1 MTDLIKKKRTGDK
14 MKEYKRSHQEKSKNK
29 PITKIL
35 IGAIAFVVLVVLC
48 SANLIPHKY
57 NLKAGDVAPEDISSP
72 RDIVDEAETQKKIQQ
87 ETSGDITQYD
97 TDEEVLER
105 ALGSIEAFYKLLE
118 ETKTSGASL
127 ADKVAAMK
135 ANKLVVMDEG
145 EINELLGQDSQ
156 QTQAFIDF
164 INKTIEKILERG
176 IRADKEDDLKE
187 AQSDLNYYIQNS
199 NLNRITKE
207 IANNIGINLIKANR
221 IVNKQKTDAYVEQ
234 LKKTVGEVIIKK
246 DQNIVL
252 KGEVITDEDIVL
264 MSSLGLLQ
272 QDGGR
277 TDIKIYIGVA
287 VIILLM
293 ELILS
298 YYLYKFKRDVFRD
311 NGRLAIIAL
320 IICLSAGFTAGI
332 NIISPYLIPFAL
344 LSILMVVIFDHDL
357 AFAVSIPVFIITGLL
372 TNFNFE
378 YTMIYVLSSIGGVLF
393 IKDVHQ
399 RSSLLVDGI
408 CVGVLNGFV
417 VFAVGLIS
425 TDGML
430 QNLMNSGIC
439 LLGGILAS
447 ILAIGILPVIESI
460 FDIITPVKLL
470 ELSNPNQP
478 LLKKLLYEAPGTY
491 HHSIL
496 VANLSEA
503 AAEEIG
509 ANALLARVGAYYHD
523 IGKIKRPYF
532 FKENQIIN
540 DNPHDK
546 ITPKLSTVI
555 ITSHVRDG
563 IDMAKEYKLPEA
575 IRDIIQQH
583 HGDTLVKY
591 FYVMAKND
599 GEEDIE
605 DSSFRYDGPRPSTRE
620 AAIVMLADSV
630 EAAVRSLSN
639 PTADEIGKMVDR
651 IVKDKIDD
659 KQLDNCQITMQD
671 IVKIRKSFKLVLE
684 GIFHNRIEYPEL
696 KDGSDKEETDD
707 RN

>member
-1 MTDLIKKKRTGDK
+1 MKKKKRTGDE
-14 MKEYKRSHQEKSKNK
+14 MKVYKRLHQDKIKNK
-29 PITKIL
+29 PIIKFI
-35 IGAIAFVVLVVLC
+35 IGAITFVILFILC
-48 SANLIPHKY
+48 AANMIPHKY
-57 NLKAGDVAPEDISSP
+57 NLKAGDIAPEDISSP
-72 RDIVDEAETQKKIQQ
+72 RDIVDVEETRKKIEQ
-87 ETSGDITQYD
+87 EASGKDITEYKI
-97 TDEEVLER
+97 DEKVLEE
-105 ALGSIEAFYKLLE
+105 ALDKIESFHKLLE
-118 ETKTSGASL
+118 TTKASEMSENE
-127 ADKVAAMK
+127 KVSAITG
-135 ANKLVVMDEG
+135 NSLVALDDE
-145 EINELLGQDSQ
+145 EAKELLSQ
-156 QTQAFIDF
+156 SDDESKKFIDF
-164 INKTIEKILERG
+164 TKDTVEKILKQG
-176 IRADKEDDLKE
+176 IRKDNEDDIKK

-199 NLNRITKE
+199 SLSRISKE
-207 IANNIGINLIKANR
+207 IVNNIGIKLIKP
-221 IVNKQKTDAYVEQ
+221 NKTVDEEKTNERFEQ
-234 LKKTVGEVIIKK
+234 LKKDVGEVIIKK

-252 KGEVITDEDIVL
+252 KGEVISEEDIAL
-264 MSSLGLLQ
+264 MSSLGLLK
-272 QDGGR
+272 QDGGK
-277 TDIKIYIGVA
+277 TDTKIYIGVGA
-287 VIILLM
+287 IILLM
-293 ELILS
+293 ELLLS
-298 YYLYKFKRDVFRD
+298 FYLYKFKRDVFND
-311 NGRLAIIAL
+311 NSRMAIIAL
-320 IICLSAGFTAGI
+320 IVCLSAGFTAGI
-332 NIISPYLIPFAL
+332 NIISPYLVPFAL
-344 LSILMVVIFDHDL
+344 LSMLMSVIFDHDL
-357 AFAVSIPVFIITGLL
+357 AFAVSISAFIITGLI

-378 YTMIYVLSSIGGVLF
+378 YTMIYVLSSIGGAIF

-399 RSSLLVDGI
+399 RSSLLVGGI
-408 CVGVLNGFV
+408 CAGALNGIM

-425 TDGML
+425 TDGIL
-430 QNLMNSGIC
+430 QNLTNSGIC
-439 LLGGILAS
+439 LLGGMLAA

-546 ITPKLSTVI
+546 ISPKLSTVI

-575 IRDIIQQH
+575 IKDIIQQH

-591 FYVMAKND
+591 FYVMAKKD
-599 GEEDIE
+599 GAEDVE
-605 DSSFRYDGPRPSTRE
+605 DSSFRYDGPKPATRE
-620 AAIVMLADSV
+620 AAIIMLADST
-630 EAAVRSLSN
+630 EAAVRSLTN
-639 PTADEIGKMVDR
+639 PTTEEINKMVDK

-659 KQLDNCQITMQD
+659 KQMDNCPITMQD

-696 KDGSDKEETDD
+696 KDENEKENTND

>member
-1 MTDLIKKKRTGDK
+1 MIKKKRIGDK
-14 MKEYKRSHQEKSKNK
+14 MKAYKRLHHDRNKNK
-29 PITKIL
+29 PLTKAL
-35 IGAIAFVVLVVLC
+35 IGVITFVILFVLC
-48 SANLIPHKY
+48 SANAIPRKY

-87 ETSGDITQYD
+87 ETSGDITQYTMD
-97 TDEEVLER
+97 NKVLEDATGR
-105 ALGSIEAFYKLLE
+105 IDEFNLLLNDTKKSESSDADKIAALKGNSLVTLDDDEAADLLKQSNE
-118 ETKTSGASL
+118 ETQEFIEFIKKT
-127 ADKVAAMK
+127 V
-135 ANKLVVMDEG
+135 
-145 EINELLGQDSQ
+145 
-156 QTQAFIDF
+156 
-164 INKTIEKILERG
+164 EKILEQG
-176 IRADKEDDLKE
+176 IREVNEDDLKE

-199 NLNRITKE
+199 SLSRISKE
-207 IANNIGINLIKANR
+207 IANNIGITLIKPNLT
-221 IVNKQKTDAYVEQ
+221 VDEDKTKEYLEQ

-252 KGEVITDEDIVL
+252 KGEVITAEDAAL

-272 QDGGR
+272 KDGGSK
-277 TDIKIYIGVA
+277 DIKIYIGVA
-287 VIILLM
+287 VSILFM
-293 ELILS
+293 ELMLA
-298 YYLYKFKRDVFRD
+298 YYLYKFKKDVFS
-311 NGRLAIIAL
+311 NNSTLAIIAL
-320 IICLSAGFTAGI
+320 IICLSAGFTTGI
-332 NIISPYLIPFAL
+332 YIISPYLIPFAL
-344 LSILMVVIFDHDL
+344 LTILIAVIFDHGL
-357 AFAVSIPVFIITGLL
+357 ALAVSIPVFIITGLI
-372 TNFNFE
+372 TNFSFE
-378 YTMIYVLSSIGGVLF
+378 YTMIYILSSIGGAIF
-393 IKDVHQ
+393 IKDIHQ
-399 RSSLLVDGI
+399 RSSLLMDGI
-408 CVGVLNGFV
+408 CVGALNGV
-417 VFAVGLIS
+417 MVFAIGLIS
-425 TDGML
+425 TDGMM
-430 QNLMNSGIC
+430 QNLLNSAIC
-439 LLGGILAS
+439 LLGGILAA

-496 VANLSEA
+496 VANLGEA

-509 ANALLARVGAYYHD
+509 ANALLTRVGAYYHD

-591 FYVMAKND
+591 FFVMAKND
-599 GEEDIE
+599 GEENVE
-605 DSSFRYDGPRPSTRE
+605 DSSFRYDGPKPTTRE

-630 EAAVRSLSN
+630 EAAVRSLTN
-639 PTADEIGKMVDR
+639 PSVDEIGKMVDK
-651 IVKDKIDD
+651 IVKDKMDD
-659 KQLDNCQITMQD
+659 NQLDNCAITMQD
-671 IVKIRKSFKLVLE
+671 LVKIRRCFKLVLE

-696 KDGSDKEETDD
+696 NSGDKEDADD

>member
-1 MTDLIKKKRTGDK
+1 MIMKKRTGDK
-14 MKEYKRSHQEKSKNK
+14 MKVYKRTYKDKNKNK
-29 PITKIL
+29 PLTKLI
-35 IGAIAFVVLVVLC
+35 IGAITFVILFVLC
-48 SANLIPHKY
+48 SANVIPHKY
-57 NLKAGDVAPEDISSP
+57 NLKAGDIAPEDISSP
-72 RDIVDEAETQKKIQQ
+72 RDIVDEVETQKKIEQ
-87 ETSGDITQYD
+87 ETSGDITQYT
-97 TDEEVLER
+97 TDKSIIEDALSRIEEFR
-105 ALGSIEAFYKLLE
+105 TLLE
-118 ETKTSGASL
+118 NTSASEIGKDEKVSVL
-127 ADKVAAMK
+127 KGNSLVLLDDDEAD
-135 ANKLVVMDEG
+135 
-145 EINELLGQDSQ
+145 ELLSQ
-156 QTQAFIDF
+156 SSEKTQEFIEF
-164 INKTIEKILERG
+164 IKKTVEKILEHG
-176 IRADKEDDLKE
+176 IREDNEDDLKE

-199 NLNRITKE
+199 SLSRISKE
-207 IANNIGINLIKANR
+207 IANNIGISLIKPNLI
-221 IVNKQKTDAYVEQ
+221 VDEEKTEAYLEQ

-252 KGEVITDEDIVL
+252 KGEVITDEDITL
-264 MSSLGLLQ
+264 MSSLGILQ
-272 QDGGR
+272 QGGGK
-277 TDIKIYIGVA
+277 TDVRIYIGVGI
-287 VIILLM
+287 IILII
-293 ELILS
+293 ELVLTF
-298 YYLYKFKRDVFRD
+298 YLCKFKRDVFND
-311 NGRLAIIAL
+311 NSKIAIISL
-320 IICLSAGFTAGI
+320 IICLCAGFTTGI
-332 NIISPYLIPFAL
+332 NIISPYLIPYAL
-344 LSILMVVIFDHDL
+344 ISILMVVIFDHDI
-357 AFAVSIPVFIITGLL
+357 AFALSIPVFIITGLI
-372 TNFNFE
+372 TNFSFE
-378 YTMIYVLSSIGGVLF
+378 YTMIYILSSIGGAIF
-393 IKDVHQ
+393 IKDIHQ
-399 RSSLLVDGI
+399 RSNLLVDGI
-408 CVGVLNGFV
+408 CVGVLNGV
-417 VFAVGLIS
+417 MVFTVGLIS

-430 QNLMNSGIC
+430 QNLTNSSIC
-439 LLGGILAS
+439 FLGGILAA

-460 FDIITPVKLL
+460 FDIITPIKLL

-563 IDMAKEYKLPEA
+563 IDMAKEHKLPEA

-599 GEEDIE
+599 GLEEVE
-605 DSSFRYDGPRPSTRE
+605 DSSFRYDGPKPSTRE
-620 AAIVMLADSV
+620 AAIVMLADST
-630 EAAVRSLSN
+630 EAAVRSLTN
-639 PTADEIGKMVDR
+639 PTVDEIGNMVDK

-696 KDGSDKEETDD
+696 KDGDEKENTDD

>member
-1 MTDLIKKKRTGDK
+1 MIKKKRTGDE
-14 MKEYKRSHQEKSKNK
+14 MKANKRLHQNKNKNK
-29 PITKIL
+29 PLTKLI
-35 IGAIAFVVLVVLC
+35 IGAITFVILFVLC
-48 SANLIPHKY
+48 SANVIPRKY
-57 NLKAGDVAPEDISSP
+57 NLKAGDIAPEDISSP
-72 RDIVDEAETQKKIQQ
+72 RDIVDEAETQKKIEQAI
-87 ETSGDITQYD
+87 SGDITQYKIND
-97 TDEEVLER
+97 EVLRKALKDIEDFHELLNNTKESEMSAEEKVSAMR
-105 ALGSIEAFYKLLE
+105 ANS
-118 ETKTSGASL
+118 
-127 ADKVAAMK
+127 
-135 ANKLVVMDEG
+135 LVVLDDD
-145 EINELLGQDSQ
+145 EINELLNQSSED
-156 QTQAFIDF
+156 TQEFIDF
-164 INKTIEKILERG
+164 IKKTVKKILDRG
-176 IRADKEDDLKE
+176 IMENNEDELKE
-187 AQSDLNYYIQNS
+187 AQSDLNYYVQNS
-199 NLNRITKE
+199 SLSRISKE
-207 IANNIGINLIKANR
+207 IANNIGIKLIKP
-221 IVNKQKTDAYVEQ
+221 NKTVDEEKTEEYLEQ

-252 KGEVITDEDIVL
+252 KGEVISDEDIAL

-272 QDGGR
+272 QDGG
-277 TDIKIYIGVA
+277 TSDIKIYIGVA
-287 VIILLM
+287 AIILLM
-293 ELILS
+293 EMVLS
-298 YYLYKFKRDVFRD
+298 FYLYKFKMDVFNDDSRMS
-311 NGRLAIIAL
+311 IIAL
-320 IICLSAGFTAGI
+320 IICLSVGFTAGI
-332 NIISPYLIPFAL
+332 NIISPYLVPFAL
-344 LSILMVVIFDHDL
+344 LSILMAVIFDHDL
-357 AFAVSIPVFIITGLL
+357 AFAVSIPAFIITGLI
-372 TNFNFE
+372 TNFNFQ
-378 YTMIYVLSSIGGVLF
+378 YTMIYVLSSIGGAIF

-399 RSSLLVDGI
+399 RSSLLVGGI
-408 CVGVLNGFV
+408 CAGTLNGIM
-417 VFAVGLIS
+417 VFAVGLIN
-425 TDGML
+425 TDGIL
-430 QNLMNSGIC
+430 QNLINSGVCI
-439 LLGGILAS
+439 LGGMLAA
-447 ILAIGILPVIESI
+447 ILAIGTLPVIESV

-546 ITPKLSTVI
+546 ISPKLSTVI

-591 FYVMAKND
+591 FYIMAKKD
-599 GEEDIE
+599 GSEEVE
-605 DSSFRYDGPRPSTRE
+605 DSSFRYDGPKPETRE

-630 EAAVRSLSN
+630 EAAVRSLTN
-639 PTADEIGKMVDR
+639 PTIDEINKMVDK

-696 KDGSDKEETDD
+696 KEGNEKENTND

>member
-1 MTDLIKKKRTGDK
+1 MIKKKRTGDK
-14 MKEYKRSHQEKSKNK
+14 MKVYKRLHQDKDKNK
-29 PITKIL
+29 PLTKLI
-35 IGAIAFVVLVVLC
+35 IGAVTFVILFVLC
-48 SANLIPHKY
+48 SANVIPQKY
-57 NLKAGDVAPEDISSP
+57 NLKAGDIAPEDISSP
-72 RDIVDEAETQKKIQQ
+72 RDIVDEAETEKKIQQ
-87 ETSGDITQYD
+87 AISGDITQYEVD
-97 TDEEVLER
+97 GSVLSDALESINSFKSLLENVKASEMSDKEKVSAIKANSLVTLDDEE
-105 ALGSIEAFYKLLE
+105 A
-118 ETKTSGASL
+118 
-127 ADKVAAMK
+127 
-135 ANKLVVMDEG
+135 
-145 EINELLGQDSQ
+145 NELLSQ
-156 QTQAFIDF
+156 NSEETQEFIDF
-164 INKTIEKILERG
+164 ISKTVEKILEQG
-176 IRADKEDDLKE
+176 IREDKEDDLKE
-187 AQSDLNYYIQNS
+187 AQSDLNYYVQNS
-199 NLNRITKE
+199 SLSRISKE
-207 IANNIGINLIKANR
+207 IANNIGIKLIKP
-221 IVNKQKTDAYVEQ
+221 NKLVDEEKTEEYEEQ
-234 LKKTVGEVIIKK
+234 LKKQVGEVIIKK

-252 KGEVITDEDIVL
+252 KGEVITEDDIAL

-272 QDGGR
+272 EDGGK
-277 TDIKIYIGVA
+277 TDTKIYLGVG

-293 ELILS
+293 EMVIS
-298 YYLYKFKRDVFRD
+298 FYLYKFKKVVFND
-311 NGRLAIIAL
+311 NSKIAIIAL
-320 IICLSAGFTAGI
+320 IVCLSAGFTAGI
-332 NIISPYLIPFAL
+332 NIISPYLVPYAL
-344 LSILMVVIFDHDL
+344 LSMLMAVIFDHDL
-357 AFAVSIPVFIITGLL
+357 AFAISIPAFVITGLI
-372 TNFNFE
+372 TNFNFQ
-378 YTMIYVLSSIGGVLF
+378 YTMIYVLSSIGGAIF
-393 IKDVHQ
+393 IKDLHQ
-399 RSSLLVDGI
+399 RSSLLMGGM
-408 CVGVLNGFV
+408 CAGALNGLM
-417 VFAVGLIS
+417 VFAAGLIS
-425 TDGML
+425 TDGIL
-430 QNLMNSGIC
+430 QNLINSGVC
-439 LLGGILAS
+439 LLGGILAA

-563 IDMAKEYKLPEA
+563 IEMAKEYKLPAA
-575 IRDIIQQH
+575 IRNIIQQH

-591 FYVMAKND
+591 FYVMAKN
-599 GEEDIE
+599 GGSEDVE
-605 DSSFRYDGPRPSTRE
+605 DSAFRYDGPKPETRE

-639 PTADEIGKMVDR
+639 PTADDINNMVDK
-651 IVKDKIDD
+651 IVKEKIDD

-671 IVKIRKSFKLVLE
+671 IVKIRKSFKMVLE

-696 KDGSDKEETDD
+696 KEENEKENTDD

>member
-1 MTDLIKKKRTGDK
+1 MTDMIMIKRTGDK
-14 MKEYKRSHQEKSKNK
+14 MKAYKRIHRDKNK
-29 PITKIL
+29 NQPLTKGL
-35 IGAIAFVVLVVLC
+35 IGAITFVILFVLC
-48 SANLIPHKY
+48 SANIIPNKY
-57 NLKAGDVAPEDISSP
+57 NLKAGDIAPEDISSP

-87 ETSGDITQYD
+87 ETSGDITQYKTEEKIIEDALKDIKDFQELLDD
-97 TDEEVLER
+97 TKASGSSSSEKVL
-105 ALGSIEAFYKLLE
+105 
-118 ETKTSGASL
+118 
-127 ADKVAAMK
+127 AMK
-135 ANKLVVMDEG
+135 GNSLVTLDDDEA
-145 EINELLGQDSQ
+145 NELLNQSSEE
-156 QTQAFIDF
+156 TQKFIDF
-164 INKTIEKILERG
+164 INKTVERILEQG
-176 IRADKEDDLKE
+176 IREGNEDDLKK
-187 AQSDLNYYIQNS
+187 AQSDLNYYIQNTS
-199 NLNRITKE
+199 LSRISKE
-207 IANNIGINLIKANR
+207 IANNIGINLIKPNMT
-221 IVNKQKTDAYVEQ
+221 VDDEKTEAYLEQ
-234 LKKTVGEVIIKK
+234 LKKTIGVVIIKK

-252 KGEVITDEDIVL
+252 KGEVITDEDFAL

-272 QDGGR
+272 QDGGK
-277 TDIKIYIGVA
+277 TDVKIYIGVGI
-287 VIILLM
+287 IILLI
-293 ELILS
+293 ELVLS
-298 YYLYKFKRDVFRD
+298 FYLYKFKKDVFSD
-311 NGRLAIIAL
+311 NSRLAIIAL
-320 IICLSAGFTAGI
+320 IICLSAGFTVGI

-344 LSILMVVIFDHDL
+344 ISILMVVIFDHDL
-357 AFAVSIPVFIITGLL
+357 AFAVSIPVFIITGLI

-378 YTMIYVLSSIGGVLF
+378 YTMIYVLSSIGGAIF

-408 CVGVLNGFV
+408 CAGALNGV
-417 VFAVGLIS
+417 MVFAVGLIS

-430 QNLMNSGIC
+430 QNLTNSAIC
-439 LLGGILAS
+439 FLGGILAA

-599 GEEDIE
+599 ESEEVE
-605 DSSFRYDGPRPSTRE
+605 DSSFRYDGPKPSTRE
-620 AAIVMLADSV
+620 AAIVMLADST
-630 EAAVRSLSN
+630 EAAVRSLTN
-639 PTADEIGKMVDR
+639 PSVDEISKMVDR

-696 KDGSDKEETDD
+696 KDGNEKENTDD